1 MRLRT
6 ALTATALAA
15 FAVLGASGVAA
26 ADDDH
31 AVVVNESGSAV
42 SAGST
47 HVEHDVDTMT
57 SFGDL
62 VLD

>member
-26 ADDDH
+26 ADEPS
-31 AVVVNESGSAV
+31 VVVSESGSAV

-57 SFGDL
+57 SFGDM